1 VSLFNPGSQKM
12 TSFTQDL
19 FISDAHIDNQ
29 AMTADEQGLFNRFNL
44 CWHFNFD
51 RALPDGDI

>member
-1 VSLFNPGSQKM
+1 M